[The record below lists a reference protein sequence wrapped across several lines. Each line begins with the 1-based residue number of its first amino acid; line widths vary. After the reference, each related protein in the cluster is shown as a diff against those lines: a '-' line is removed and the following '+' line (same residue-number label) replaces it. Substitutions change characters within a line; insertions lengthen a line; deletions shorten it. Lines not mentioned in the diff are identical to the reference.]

1 MSAPPSSVA
10 LHQAL
15 HTDLEPLETVCMHYR
30 QAHGDAMILTQ
41 RRVIAALLK
50 ALHEMLHRN
59 ANKTRTI
66 LALAER
72 LTLAQFRFFLL
83 QQGSNVA
90 EPQWR
95 RSLA

>member
-1 MSAPPSSVA
+1 M
-10 LHQAL
+10 HRAL

-50 ALHEMLHRN
+50 ALHEKCEALRSVLERSR
-59 ANKTRTI
+59 NKTHRI
-66 LALAER
+66 LDLTQRLATVQWE
-72 LTLAQFRFFLL
+72 LFLL
-83 QQGSNVA
+83 RG
-90 EPQWR
+90 WR

>member
-1 MSAPPSSVA
+1 M
-10 LHQAL
+10 HRAL

-30 QAHGDAMILTQ
+30 QAHGDAMILIQ
-41 RRVIAALLK
+41 RRVIAALIK

-72 LTLAQFRFFLL
+72 LTLAQFRFFTM
-83 QQGSNVA
+83 QQGNA
-90 EPQWR
+90 ALELPGR
-95 RSLA
+95 